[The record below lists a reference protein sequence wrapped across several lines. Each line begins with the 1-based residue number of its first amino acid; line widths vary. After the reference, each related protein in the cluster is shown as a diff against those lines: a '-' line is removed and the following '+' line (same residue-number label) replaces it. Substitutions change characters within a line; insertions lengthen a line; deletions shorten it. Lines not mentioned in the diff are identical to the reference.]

1 VRVGVFVRAVEPQEY
16 VLAHPIITLT
26 TDYGSTDHLVGAM
39 KGVILNINP
48 DAEVVDISHSVIPYD
63 ILDGAL
69 MLGQAY
75 RFYPARTIHVVVVDP
90 GVGTQRRPI
99 LVSGEQ
105 QYFVAPDNGVLSVV
119 YERETSFTVRHI
131 TSEHYFLHPVSN
143 TFHGRDVF
151 APVAG
156 WLSKVWQT
164 ASFGEEVHDFV
175 RFSLPKPKAAGNTVK
190 GVVLRV
196 DAFGNVLTNLMPEHV
211 PQLVAPGA
219 PFKLRVGNGEVTKFV
234 QTFAQG
240 APQEAFALI
249 GSSGFLEI
257 AVNHGNAAKTLGAQR
272 GAEVTVELG

>member
-1 VRVGVFVRAVEPQEY
+1 LTQ
-16 VLAHPIITLT
+16 PIITLT
-26 TDYGSTDHLVGAM
+26 TDYGATDHLVGAM

-48 DAEVVDISHSVIPYD
+48 DAKVVDVSHSVIPYD

-69 MLGQAY
+69 MIGQAY
-75 RFYPARTIHVVVVDP
+75 RFYPPRTIHVVVVDP
-90 GVGTQRRPI
+90 GVGTQRRAI

-119 YERETSFTVRHI
+119 YERELSFTVRHI

-151 APVAG
+151 APVAA

-164 ASFGEEVHDFV
+164 SSFGEEVHDFV
-175 RFSLPKPKAAGNTVK
+175 RFSLPKPKITGNTVK

-196 DAFGNVLTNLMPEHV
+196 DAFGNVLTNLTPEDV

-219 PFKLRVGNGEVTKFV
+219 AFKLRVGNGEISKYV

-240 APQEAFALI
+240 APQEAIVLT
-249 GSSGFLEI
+249 GSSGFIEI
-257 AVNHGNAAKTLGAQR
+257 AVNHGNAAKKLGAQR
-272 GAEVTVELG
+272 GAEVTMELG

>member
-1 VRVGVFVRAVEPQEY
+1 MS
-16 VLAHPIITLT
+16 HPIITLT
-26 TDYGSTDHLVGAM
+26 TDYGSADHLVGAM

-48 DAEVVDISHSVIPYD
+48 DAKVVDISHSIIPYD
-63 ILDGAL
+63 VLDGAL
-69 MLGQAY
+69 MIGQAY
-75 RFYPARTIHVVVVDP
+75 RFYPPRTIHVVVVDP

-105 QYFVAPDNGVLSVV
+105 QYFVAPDNGVLSVI
-119 YERETSFTVRHI
+119 YEREASFTVRHV

-175 RFSLPKPKAAGNTVK
+175 RFTLPKPKVAGNTVK

-196 DAFGNVLTNLMPEHV
+196 DAFGNVLTNLTPEDV

-219 PFKLRVGNGEVTKFV
+219 AFKLRVGNSEVSKFV

-240 APQEAFALI
+240 AGQEAFALI
-249 GSSGFLEI
+249 GSSGFVEI
-257 AVNHGNAAKTLGAQR
+257 AVNRGNAAKALGAQR
-272 GAEVTVELG
+272 GAEITVELG